1 MIRPQEIISM
11 VGTVTGIDPHEIM
24 SPVKTKAIAEA
35 RQLAQYL
42 CVQHAGAHPSTL
54 GRHFGGKERT
64 AILYSLEIVKDRI
77 AKEPEF
83 ARTVA
88 ALEQS
93 IGYRQTAAAAAGTD
107 LLDLARQILL
117 NPRRAAIGAS
127 IYEISALASLLLDL
141 WDAATTSEALIEMIA
156 EIEFTAPDTKAQDKL
171 TAMQA
176 LANSILE
183 TMAAA
188 RGEPQK
194 EETV

>member
-11 VGTVTGIDPHEIM
+11 VGTVTGIDPHEII
-24 SPVKTKAIAEA
+24 SPVRTKHIVAA

-42 CVQHAGAHPSTL
+42 CVQHAGMHPANL
-54 GRHFGGKERT
+54 GKHFGGLDRT
-64 AILYSLEIVKDRI
+64 AILYSLDIVKNRI

-83 ARTVA
+83 ATTVA

-93 IGYRQTAAAAAGTD
+93 IGYRQTAAAATGTD
-107 LLDLARQILL
+107 LLDLARQIVL

-141 WDAATTSEALIEMIA
+141 WDAATTSEALIGMIA
-156 EIEFTAPDTKAQDKL
+156 GIEFSATDSEGQDRIR
-171 TAMQA
+171 AMQA

-188 RGEPQK
+188 RGAPA
-194 EETV
+194 EEAMS